1 MRYPPPLQTIA
12 LLLLLNPLRVAAQ
25 QPDTVPVLPEVKV
38 SVGRSPTA
46 LASFGGAVTVVEG
59 TAISRQRLATGLDE
73 TLAFVPG
80 VVVSNRWNPSLDQRL
95 IIRGFGARANFGIR
109 GVKVLIDG
117 VPQTLPDGQSQLTN
131 LDLAQLDRVEVLRGA
146 ASALHGNA
154 AGGVVSFTSR
164 AAPGDGRVGVEVGT
178 EVGTFDSRRSQLRL
192 TAGGAR
198 LRGSLGGSRL
208 ITDGFRRQSAA
219 EQRRLTGALDFT
231 LTRQTT
237 FLIRAA
243 WADDP
248 RAENPGALTV
258 AEAAS
263 NPGAPAPNNLLR
275 RADKAV
281 TQGQVALGL
290 DHAGRNWNAELRTWF
305 VTRDLDNPLAAPA
318 PAPTTAAEGLWVGID
333 RRVVGVRSSLTRQFV
348 GGGRVTGGI
357 DLQRG
362 RDDRINRRHLAGV
375 PTGEP
380 LLDQRETVTE
390 LGGFAQADLPLVQG
404 FAFRAGLRRDAVR
417 FRVADRLTTSQGGSR
432 TLSATTAHLGL
443 TWRSAVTTAWLSR
456 ATSFETPTTTEL
468 ANRPDGTTGINR
480 DLDPQRSR
488 SVEAGLRTTAL
499 GMAIEV
505 AGWHTRTRQAITP
518 FQEVG
523 GRSFFINAGVTR
535 SRGAELSWRAPIG
548 AGLLALASYTLTD
561 ATFRD
566 FERTTADTTVSFSG
580 NRIAGVPRHQ
590 FRLGVRGA
598 VGRLV
603 LDVDHALL
611 SSQFADDAN
620 LIEVPGWDA
629 GITGLRVSTRIRQGT
644 AQFLAPFVA
653 IQNLWG
659 RDVIGSVTV
668 NGAFGRVMEPS
679 PGRVVSVG
687 VVVGGR

>member
-1 MRYPPPLQTIA
+1 MHFLSLFPMAA
-12 LLLLLNPLRVAAQ
+12 LLLPLYPLRIAGQ
-25 QPDTVPVLPEVKV
+25 QPDSVPVLPELTI

-46 LASFGGAVTVVEG
+46 LASFGGAVTVIAG
-59 TAISRQRLATGLDE
+59 SAIARQRLATGLDE
-73 TLAFVPG
+73 VLAFVPG
-80 VVVSNRWNPSLDQRL
+80 VVVANRWNPSLDQRL

-154 AGGVVSFTSR
+154 AGGVVAFTSR
-164 AAPGDGRVGVEVGT
+164 AAPGDGRVVVEVGT
-178 EVGTFDSRRSQLRL
+178 EAATFDSRRTQLRV

-198 LRGSLGGSRL
+198 LRGSLGGSRFV
-208 ITDGFRRQSAA
+208 TDGFRGQSAA
-219 EQRRLTGALDFT
+219 EQRRLTGALDLMLNPRTT
-231 LTRQTT
+231 L
-237 FLIRAA
+237 LVRAA

-248 RAENPGALTV
+248 TAENPGALTV
-258 AEAAS
+258 AEAAAS
-263 NPGAPAPNNLLR
+263 PDAAAPNNLLR

-281 TQGQVALGL
+281 TQEQFALGL
-290 DHAGRNWNAELRTWF
+290 DHGGRSWDAEVRTWF

-318 PAPTTAAEGLWVGID
+318 PAPTTPTEGLWVGID
-333 RRVVGVRSSLTRQFV
+333 RRVVGVRSSVTRRFV

-362 RDDRINRRHLAGV
+362 RDDRLNRRHLAGV
-375 PTGEP
+375 ATGAA

-390 LGGFAQADLPLVQG
+390 FGSFGQADLPILPGV
-404 FAFRAGLRRDAVR
+404 ALRAGLRHDAVR
-417 FRVADRLTTSQGGSR
+417 FQVADRLTTSQGGSR
-432 TLSATTAHLGL
+432 TLAATTAHAGI
-443 TWRSAVTTAWLSR
+443 TWRHRATTAWVSR

-468 ANRPDGTTGINR
+468 ANRPDGTTGLNS

-488 SVEAGLRTTAL
+488 SVEAGVRTSAL
-499 GMAIEV
+499 GMALEA
-505 AGWHTRTRQAITP
+505 AGWHTHTRKAITP
-518 FQEVG
+518 FREVG
-523 GRSFFINAGVTR
+523 GRSFFVNAGATR
-535 SRGAELSWRAPIG
+535 TRGIELSWRAPVHT
-548 AGLLALASYTLTD
+548 GLLALATYTLTD

-566 FERTTADTTVSFSG
+566 FELTTGETTQSFDG
-580 NRIAGVPRHQ
+580 NRIAGIPRHLV
-590 FRLGVRGA
+590 RVGVRGA
-598 VGRLV
+598 VGRLR
-603 LDVDHALL
+603 LDVDHALM

-629 GITGLRVSTRIRQGT
+629 GITGLRASTAIRQGPHR
-644 AQFLAPFVA
+644 FIAPFVA

-687 VVVGGR
+687 VVVSR